1 MTTLLPFVIRDTMEQ
16 KRVAIADLKE
26 LDTLQKL
33 PIKNWLAKNVT
44 IIYSVFYY
52 KTESLINIDEAFCF

>member
-1 MTTLLPFVIRDTMEQ
+1 MEQ

-26 LDTLQKL
+26 IIQAEVAV
-33 PIKNWLAKNVT
+33 KNLVAKNVT